1 MHRASSNHQ
10 VTIWNVVARDTID
23 QVILERVSKRYQI
36 TRELL
41 DGSRGVDFARE
52 VMAIVAKEKLED
64 EE

>member
-1 MHRASSNHQ
+1 
-10 VTIWNVVARDTID
+10 
-23 QVILERVSKRYQI
+23 VILERVSKRYKI

-52 VMAIVAKEKLED
+52 VMAIVAKEKMED